1 MYIVPIATR
10 ARGSDIQQIWL
21 LLERNGTHLMSV
33 DTIGNSPVSSAEQF
47 ADANGLVLSS
57 EPFES
62 HGLIF
67 LPVDCDKTDMSSF
80 YSWREVLPGTVPSKE
95 VWRQF
100 VWASDS
106 LDVNLLLNSILIGD
120 PEYSVYS
127 VLNAYLKA
135 NR

>member
-10 ARGSDIQQIWL
+10 ARGSDIQQVWL
-21 LLERNGTHLMSV
+21 LLERN
-33 DTIGNSPVSSAEQF
+33 
-47 ADANGLVLSS
+47 
-57 EPFES
+57 
-62 HGLIF
+62 GLIF

-120 PEYSVYS
+120 PEHSVYS